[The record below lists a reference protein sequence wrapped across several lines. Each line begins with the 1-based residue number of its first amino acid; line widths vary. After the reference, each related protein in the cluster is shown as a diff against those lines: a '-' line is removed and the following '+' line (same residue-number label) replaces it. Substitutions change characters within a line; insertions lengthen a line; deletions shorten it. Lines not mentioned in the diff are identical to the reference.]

1 MKISTRAPLP
11 DLLII
16 ANAIESEKL
25 ALSDLQNL
33 YTVCNTLNADYKY
46 SLLNRDN
53 LMQPIHMH
61 LSQKQNTLFRIFFAF
76 LKYILNL
83 ATFGKKDDP
92 ES

>member
-33 YTVCNTLNADYKY
+33 YTVCNTLNADDKY

-61 LSQKQNTLFRIFFAF
+61 LSQKQKT
-76 LKYILNL
+76 
-83 ATFGKKDDP
+83 
-92 ES
+92 